1 MEVKVI
7 SPEGDVFAGKADS
20 VILPGES
27 GGFEILN
34 MHAPIVSTLGKGEVV
49 IHAAA
54 GFTDA
59 KMQEGLVSDE
69 KGDVVLEVSSGV
81 VKAQDN
87 HVIILVD

>member
-7 SPEGDVFAGKADS
+7 SPESDVFAGKADS

-49 IHAAA
+49 IHASS
-54 GFTDA
+54 GFADA
-59 KMQEGLVSDE
+59 KMQEGPSPDE
-69 KGDVVLEVSSGV
+69 KGDLVLEVSSGV
-81 VKAQDN
+81 VKALDN
-87 HVIILVD
+87 HVTILVD

>member
-7 SPEGDVFAGKADS
+7 SPEGEVFAGKADS

-34 MHAPIVSTLGKGEVV
+34 MHAPIVSTLAKGEVV
-49 IHAAA
+49 IHASS
-54 GFTDA
+54 GFTGA
-59 KMQEGLVSDE
+59 RMQENLSPDE

-81 VKAQDN
+81 VKALDN

>member
-1 MEVKVI
+1 MI

-20 VILPGES
+20 VILPGEG

-49 IHAAA
+49 IHASS
-54 GFTDA
+54 GFADA
-59 KMQEGLVSDE
+59 KMQEGLSPDG

-81 VKAQDN
+81 VKALDN
-87 HVIILVD
+87 HVTILVD

>member
-1 MEVKVI
+1 MI

-49 IHAAA
+49 IHASS
-54 GFTDA
+54 GFADA
-59 KMQEGLVSDE
+59 KMQEGLSPDE
-69 KGDVVLEVSSGV
+69 KGDLVLEVSSGV
-81 VKAQDN
+81 VKALDN
-87 HVIILVD
+87 HVTILVD

>member
-1 MEVKVI
+1 MI

-49 IHAAA
+49 IHASA
-54 GFTDA
+54 GFADA
-59 KMQEGLVSDE
+59 KMQEGLSPDE
-69 KGDVVLEVSSGV
+69 KGDLVLEVSSGV
-81 VKAQDN
+81 VKALDN
-87 HVIILVD
+87 YVTILVD